1 MATKKIQVI
10 GMKGPKGDPGAT
22 GPQGPAGPAGPK
34 GENGAD
40 GVGISS
46 IEQTKTATE
55 DGGENIL
62 TITLTNEE
70 KTEFKVRNGSKG
82 NPGDGGS
89 GEGGSGEGG
98 TGGGLEYGIYVGDTQ
113 PTNGVMYWLDTSGD
127 SGVDFEPE
135 TPDTPVEPEEPEVTL
150 SSISAVYNGG
160 DVAVGTELSAL
171 TGITV
176 TAKYSDGSTAT
187 VTDYTLS
194 GSIAEGSNTITVSY
208 GGKTTTFTVTGVAE
222 EEEEGNLLDN
232 ALAVMEGKNLNA
244 FYNGGFK
251 LGNSETST
259 LYIVPIEAGIYR
271 IALKVDKDAY
281 KQKNN
286 TYYMFSKL
294 FKDYANLTATG
305 TVTTGSK
312 THAVGVSTG
321 DYTGLNT
328 SGYTNTDVYEVVS
341 TSDITQEDND
351 SGERWLWIDFTYDRS
366 GWIFVQKDTAQ
377 VLGIKVTKVVA

>member
-34 GENGAD
+34 GGNGAD

-70 KTEFKVRNGSKG
+70 KTEFKVRNGTKG

-89 GEGGSGEGG
+89 GEGETG
-98 TGGGLEYGIYVGDTQ
+98 GGGLEYGIYVGDTQ

-127 SGVDFEPE
+127 SGSEE
-135 TPDTPVEPEEPEVTL
+135 PDTPVVPDEPDEPEEPEVTL
-150 SSISAVYNGG
+150 SSISAVYTGG

-176 TAKYSDGSTAT
+176 TATYSDGSTAN
-187 VTDYTLS
+187 VTGYTLS

-208 GGKTTTFTVTGVAE
+208 CGKTATFTVTGVAE
-222 EEEEGNLLDN
+222 SGGGSGVDLSESNIFRSSSYNENSYIQFTFDEIQAIDVDKLYFYCEPNSKYRKSMQIRAHYKPDWSYYSVVKLNTVEANNGTNPIIPVAYDHYVDDTIKGYVIFEIDVALL
-232 ALAVMEGKNLNA
+232 K
-244 FYNGGFK
+244 
-251 LGNSETST
+251 ST
-259 LYIVPIEAGIYR
+259 LQSLYDDGTLDSTKAKTVSIGNENNNYMTDSMIY
-271 IALKVDKDAY
+271 LLY
-281 KQKNN
+281 N
-286 TYYMFSKL
+286 YS
-294 FKDYANLTATG
+294 
-305 TVTTGSK
+305 
-312 THAVGVSTG
+312 
-321 DYTGLNT
+321 
-328 SGYTNTDVYEVVS
+328 E
-341 TSDITQEDND
+341 
-351 SGERWLWIDFTYDRS
+351 
-366 GWIFVQKDTAQ
+366 
-377 VLGIKVTKVVA
+377 